1 MPTSRAPGHRHAVCR
16 HRGRACSRA
25 GCRRPDGLPCAS
37 AERRAR
43 AAPLSAAGRWIVVL
57 KDGAS
62 VSTATEHA
70 SRLGVATDRV
80 FRNKVHGYSAR
91 LDTAQVATLRA
102 DPSVTA
108 VVPDGLISIA
118 GQSIP
123 RGVRRVGSASS
134 LVSRING
141 VDERVD
147 ADVAIVDTGIDKN
160 HADLN
165 VRGGINCASDSP
177 SAWDD
182 PNGHGTHVAGT
193 VGALDNGIGV
203 VGVAPGVRLWAV
215 RILNSAGNGLLSWYV
230 CGLDWIAAQRDPHDP
245 ARPLFEAVN
254 MSVAK
259 PGSDDRNCG
268 LTNHDIVHRA
278 ICRLVASG
286 VTVVAAAGNNSF
298 SAAKLIPASY
308 NEVITVSALANSD
321 GLPGGKGGRL
331 CYYWGSWDRD
341 DTFANFSNY
350 GGDVDLIAPGK
361 CRTRPC
367 RGAGTGGCGT
377 SMAAP
382 LVTGAVA
389 LYKASRP
396 DATPAQVKA
405 ALIAAGSLELERL
418 VGSGSI
424 PQADARHLAHR
435 ARRRLHG

>member
-1 MPTSRAPGHRHAVCR
+1 MSRAP
-16 HRGRACSRA
+16 S
-25 GCRRPDGLPCAS
+25 
-37 AERRAR
+37 
-43 AAPLSAAGRWIVVL
+43 
-57 KDGAS
+57 
-62 VSTATEHA
+62 
-70 SRLGVATDRV
+70 
-80 FRNKVHGYSAR
+80 
-91 LDTAQVATLRA
+91 
-102 DPSVTA
+102 
-108 VVPDGLISIA
+108 
-118 GQSIP
+118 
-123 RGVRRVGSASS
+123 
-134 LVSRING
+134 
-141 VDERVD
+141 
-147 ADVAIVDTGIDKN
+147 
-160 HADLN
+160 
-165 VRGGINCASDSP
+165 
-177 SAWDD
+177 
-182 PNGHGTHVAGT
+182 
-193 VGALDNGIGV
+193 GALDNGIGV

-298 SAAKLIPASY
+298 NAAKLIPASY
-308 NEVITVSALANSD
+308 NEVITVSALADSD

-331 CYYWGSWDRD
+331 CYSWGSWDRD

-361 CRTRPC
+361 CTYSTVPGSRY
-367 RGAGTGGCGT
+367 GWLSGT

-405 ALIAAGSLELERL
+405 ALIAAGNLDWSVSSDPDRYHEPMLDISHIVPAGDFTVDATPGAWRERL
-418 VGSGSI
+418 LGAGGSTSLPI
-424 PQADARHLAHR
+424 RLIRAENFAAPVHLASRQLPHRSGQRWPPRRSR
-435 ARRRLHG
+435 ARTRPRPRLAWTCRPGRRAVATPFA